1 MTEPLPIIERRR
13 IEAELLKEVYETL
26 LPLHGEAEAK
36 RLIAET
42 VRRSAIAQARDF
54 AAQAEGGTSLQ
65 SFADIQKHWTANGAL
80 EIEVVHRDADRFEF
94 NVTRCRYAE
103 MYREMGLA
111 EIGPL
116 LSCAR
121 DGAFCEGYDSRLKMT
136 RSQTIMQGASHCDFR
151 YRYEAAEETG
161 GE

>member
-1 MTEPLPIIERRR
+1 MTEVLPIIERRR

-26 LPLHGEAEAK
+26 RTELGMEPAK
-36 RLIAET
+36 RLIAES

-54 AAQAEGGTSLQ
+54 AATEPGGTSLQ
-65 SFADIQKHWTANGAL
+65 SFMDIQKHWTASGAL
-80 EIEVVHRDADRFEF
+80 EIEVVRKAPDAFDF

-116 LSCAR
+116 LSCQR
-121 DGAFCEGYDSRLKMT
+121 DGAFCEGYDPKLTMERT
-136 RSQTIMQGASHCDFR
+136 QTIMGGASHCDFR
-151 YRYEAAEETG
+151 YRYEAG
-161 GE
+161 GTPAA